1 MTAVWDAMFPTLRL
15 EGAGARGFLQGQTS
29 ADLQSAPTGALIQ
42 SCWLT
47 ATGRV
52 QALLEV
58 RLDADGAD
66 VLLLAGEAETVAQG
80 FDRVIFPADRV
91 RLTTTRM
98 QRRRQALSAGS
109 VGEWLE
115 GDAMPTL
122 DSADLERWQLERG
135 WPGSGELNGDT
146 NPYELGLTSWVS
158 LSKGC
163 YLGQETMAK
172 LASRDGV
179 KQQLR
184 FWSSPDPVSVGDRLS
199 RGEDRAG
206 SITSAVNDGM
216 HGWIGL
222 ALVRRSML
230 DQTSLSGPDG
240 QTLTLRR
247 PSGVEDPPQT

>member
-1 MTAVWDAMFPTLRL
+1 M
-15 EGAGARGFLQGQTS
+15 
-29 ADLQSAPTGALIQ
+29 
-42 SCWLT
+42 
-47 ATGRV
+47 
-52 QALLEV
+52 
-58 RLDADGAD
+58 
-66 VLLLAGEAETVAQG
+66 
-80 FDRVIFPADRV
+80 
-91 RLTTTRM
+91 
-98 QRRRQALSAGS
+98 
-109 VGEWLE
+109 
-115 GDAMPTL
+115 
-122 DSADLERWQLERG
+122 
-135 WPGSGELNGDT
+135 
-146 NPYELGLTSWVS
+146 S

-206 SITSAVNDGM
+206 SITSAVNDGTQ
-216 HGWIGL
+216 GWIGL